1 MFSQELIPTLLW
13 QFALTVAFS
22 FVIGLEFHSYRR
34 AAGRDLGFGT
44 TRTFTLIGL
53 FGFTL
58 YILDPQGHLYL
69 LGMVLLAAFLLIY
82 YARRV
87 TQPRFSLLSPLLALM
102 TYLIGP
108 IVLRMPDWFLVL
120 FAVTVLIML
129 GEKPGIR
136 RLSDAM
142 REEEM
147 VVLARFL
154 IMAGVILPL
163 LPDRQIAP
171 FVTVT
176 YYQAWLAMVVV
187 SGLSYA
193 SYLAQTYFFKQRGML
208 LTGLLG
214 GLYSSTA
221 ATVVIAR
228 QATQSGDTRSVSPAI
243 VLATAMMYLRLLLL
257 IVVLGH
263 HDAAM
268 RLAAPFLLFV
278 LASCATA
285 FMLYRNSP
293 AASATVT
300 AAPLT
305 HPLEV
310 STAATFAMLFVIFAA
325 LTQFIVGH
333 FGSIGL
339 HTLSF
344 VTGLTDIDPFI
355 LSLLAGKLTVDPAL
369 IIGAIVIASGSNN
382 LFKAGYALAL
392 ARRHGVGGAVL
403 WLAGLFIASLIY
415 VFWIL

>member
-1 MFSQELIPTLLW
+1 MLAQELIPPLLW
-13 QFALTVAFS
+13 QFALTIAFS

-58 YILDPQGHLYL
+58 YLLDPHGRLYL
-69 LGMVLLAAFLLIY
+69 LGMLLLAAFLLVY
-82 YARRV
+82 YARRM
-87 TQPRFSLLSPLLALM
+87 TQPRFSLLSPLLALL

-108 IVLRMPDWFLVL
+108 VVLRLPDWYLVL

-142 REEEM
+142 REEET
-147 VVLARFL
+147 VILARFL

-208 LTGLLG
+208 ITGLLG

-228 QATQSGDTRSVSPAI
+228 QAAETGDTRSVSPAI
-243 VLATAMMYLRLLLL
+243 ILATAMMYLRLLLL
-257 IVVLGH
+257 IAVLGH
-263 HDAAM
+263 RDAAEH
-268 RLAAPFLLFV
+268 LAIPFLLFV
-278 LASCATA
+278 LASGIAA
-285 FMLYRNSP
+285 FMLYRNG
-293 AASATVT
+293 SAKAGNVT
-300 AAPLT
+300 TAPLG

-355 LSLLAGKLTVDPAL
+355 LSLLAGKITIDPSL

-382 LFKAGYALAL
+382 LFKAGYAMAL
-392 ARRHGVGGAVL
+392 ARRHGVLGAAL
-403 WLAGLFIASLIY
+403 WLTALFCASLVY
-415 VFWIL
+415 VFWIM